1 MRKQYTGTYVVQN
14 RHAMPRNTTI
24 DIYCRSGNIRKFLIF
39 ANFARRQ
46 IREFNNSAKIIFL
59 IALVKKNKKSHKY
72 KHAKTTRSTV
82 CTIAYIGLQLLD
94 M

>member
-1 MRKQYTGTYVVQN
+1 MRKQCTGTYVVQN
-14 RHAMPRNTTI
+14 CHAMPRITTV

-46 IREFNNSAKIIFL
+46 IREFNNTAKNIFL
-59 IALVKKNKKSHKY
+59 IALVKKNKKSRKF
-72 KHAKTTRSTV
+72 KHAKITRSTV
-82 CTIAYIGLQLLD
+82 CTIACIQLLD